1 MCVSVCYI
9 KCLPEFHPY
18 KRTLD
23 SGSKDQFRKEN
34 GNLMTASMLKYHIN
48 CKRLFF
54 NCENTFVG

>member
-23 SGSKDQFRKEN
+23 SGSKDQFRKKMEI
-34 GNLMTASMLKYHIN
+34 LSEHK
-48 CKRLFF
+48 C
-54 NCENTFVG
+54 